1 MHLCIHSFWSGET
14 FKLCQTLWRG
24 TTNKDLEGLEKLAEA
39 VSLVP
44 CYDLMDAPTSIVEH
58 DTTSWKSI
66 VYDYRWMNE
75 QDINHLGLPPKTYVM
90 IFFFLYRVS
99 KSFLYVEWVILSSLM
114 FTNLVSLCPLCTSGS
129 LISLKSFSSKKN

>member
-1 MHLCIHSFWSGET
+1 MDQVDFGSPICFETLHQLWSSKVNVVAARRAARRGISKCTFVLCIHSFWSGET

-90 IFFFLYRVS
+90 ICFS
-99 KSFLYVEWVILSSLM
+99 
-114 FTNLVSLCPLCTSGS
+114 CAA
-129 LISLKSFSSKKN
+129 ISCI